1 MERLHVDEGKGDRMS
16 KIVNEPK
23 NTFPL
28 FVKVREQLEHRAL
41 WLYLLVDE
49 ARKHGLADDAFA
61 ADAVKRCGL
70 YQGAEIVGKS
80 GTKSLKGLKKVLF
93 TKSAQIV
100 FEMEVVE
107 CTDDKLSIDFHY
119 CPLVKAWQKQGCTDE
134 EISRL
139 CDLAMC
145 GDRGIGEAHG
155 VELDLP
161 KTIARGDDCCA
172 IRYVRRGGASAPR
185 SDMR

>member
-100 FEMEVVE
+100 FEMKVVE

-119 CPLVKAWQKQGCTDE
+119 CPLVKAWQKQGCTD
-134 EISRL
+134 R
-139 CDLAMC
+139 C
-145 GDRGIGEAHG
+145 
-155 VELDLP
+155 V
-161 KTIARGDDCCA
+161 
-172 IRYVRRGGASAPR
+172 
-185 SDMR
+185 

>member
-1 MERLHVDEGKGDRMS
+1 MS

-49 ARKHGLADDAFA
+49 ARKHGLPDDAFA

-70 YQGAEIVGKS
+70 YQGAEIVEKS

-100 FEMEVVE
+100 FEMKVAVSY
-107 CTDDKLSIDFHY
+107 THL
-119 CPLVKAWQKQGCTDE
+119 T
-134 EISRL
+134 
-139 CDLAMC
+139 
-145 GDRGIGEAHG
+145 
-155 VELDLP
+155 LP
-161 KTIARGDDCCA
+161 TN
-172 IRYVRRGGASAPR
+172 
-185 SDMR
+185 

>member
-1 MERLHVDEGKGDRMS
+1 MS
-16 KIVNEPK
+16 RIVNEPK
-23 NTFPL
+23 NKFPL

-41 WLYLLVDE
+41 WLSLLVEE
-49 ARKHGLADDAFA
+49 AEKRGLDADDFA
-61 ADAVKRCGL
+61 AQAVKRCGL
-70 YQGAEIVGKS
+70 SQGADIIAKS
-80 GTKSLKGLKKVLF
+80 KTKSLKGLRKVLF

-100 FEMEVVE
+100 FEMDVVE

-119 CPLVKAWQKQGCTDE
+119 CPLVKAWQKQGLSDE
-134 EISRL
+134 RIAQL
-139 CDLAMC
+139 CDIAMC

-172 IRYVRRGGASAPR
+172 IRYVRR
-185 SDMR
+185 

>member
-1 MERLHVDEGKGDRMS
+1 MS
-16 KIVNEPK
+16 TIVNEPK
-23 NTFPL
+23 NKFPV

-41 WLYLLVDE
+41 WLYLLLDE
-49 ARKHGLADDAFA
+49 AKKQGLDSDEFA
-61 ADAVKRCGL
+61 ARAVKRCGL
-70 YQGAEIVGKS
+70 YQGAEIVKKS
-80 GTKSLKGLKKVLF
+80 GTKSLKGLRKVLF

-100 FEMEVVE
+100 FEMDVVE

-155 VELDLP
+155 VDLELP

-172 IRYVRRGGASAPR
+172 IRYIRRTDQAPSQLDAHEDDAR
-185 SDMR
+185 

>member
-100 FEMEVVE
+100 FEMKVVE

-134 EISRL
+134 EISNL
-139 CDLAMC
+139 CDWAMC
-145 GDRGIGEAHG
+145 GDRGIGEAYG
-155 VELDLP
+155 CDLDLP
-161 KTIARGDDCCA
+161 KTIARGDDVCHL
-172 IRYVRRGGASAPR
+172 IYHR
-185 SDMR
+185 